1 MEDIY
6 KKNWGEVNYP
16 PPPPPKGQIGLTV
29 VMNLKMLNIKHFCIL
44 SLTVSLLDL
53 YSQSVL
59 H

>member
-16 PPPPPKGQIGLTV
+16 PPPRKGQIGLTV
-29 VMNLKMLNIKHFCIL
+29 VMNLEMLNIKHFCIL
-44 SLTVSLLDL
+44 SLTVSQLDL

>member
-16 PPPPPKGQIGLTV
+16 PPPKSQIGLTV

>member
-6 KKNWGEVNYP
+6 KKNEGGVIP

-29 VMNLKMLNIKHFCIL
+29 VMNLKKLNIKHFCIL

-59 H
+59 Q